1 MNEIYS
7 ATKGTVR
14 IHENVIATI
23 VRRMACSV
31 EGVSKISGSSFVD
44 NIAEIHDRSIVVEMG
59 PSSVSVEVSVNLYY
73 GVSLPQVAAA
83 VQTAIADE
91 ITRLTG
97 LKVGCV
103 NIVVREIEDAE
114 EPQEEEE

>member
-31 EGVSKISGSSFVD
+31 EGVSKIKK
-44 NIAEIHDRSIVVEMG
+44 IHDRSIVVEMG